1 MTQNIFD
8 NDTFFKEYMDLRF
21 HKKNLNDLIEQP
33 QMKRL
38 LPEIKNK
45 TILDIGCGFGHNCL
59 SFAKAG
65 ARHVTG
71 IDISVKMLE
80 IAHKSFSHPVIDYLL
95 MNMDELHTLQETY
108 DLVYSSLAFHYAEDF
123 TALIHNIYELL
134 NPGGILLFSQ
144 EHPLMTASQ
153 GKGGHYNYDEN
164 GNCISYTFS
173 DYGREGKRSGF
184 WYVDHVENYH
194 RTMGSVVSTL
204 AHAGFMIEDMVEA
217 LPDQKT
223 LNEYPKLNKE
233 FIKPT
238 FLILRAKKVIS
249 EV

>member
-144 EHPLMTASQ
+144 
-153 GKGGHYNYDEN
+153 
-164 GNCISYTFS
+164 
-173 DYGREGKRSGF
+173 
-184 WYVDHVENYH
+184 
-194 RTMGSVVSTL
+194 
-204 AHAGFMIEDMVEA
+204 
-217 LPDQKT
+217 
-223 LNEYPKLNKE
+223 
-233 FIKPT
+233 
-238 FLILRAKKVIS
+238 
-249 EV
+249 